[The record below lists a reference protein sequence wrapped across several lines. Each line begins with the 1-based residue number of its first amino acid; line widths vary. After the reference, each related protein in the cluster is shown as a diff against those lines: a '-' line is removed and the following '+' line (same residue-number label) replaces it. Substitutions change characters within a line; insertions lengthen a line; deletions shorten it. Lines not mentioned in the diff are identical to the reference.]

1 MLQAKPKK
9 CDGCETIQPLWKKE
23 GTQKF
28 CKQCWTNHAIKGKS
42 STKKPTAKKPMRL
55 QSSKIMKLNAA
66 YSVLREQF
74 LKHHPCCQARIPGC
88 SIVATDIH
96 HKKGRVG
103 KLFLDDSEFLAVCRM
118 CHAWIEVHPQEAKL
132 LDFSKSRES

>member
-1 MLQAKPKK
+1 
-9 CDGCETIQPLWKKE
+9 
-23 GTQKF
+23 
-28 CKQCWTNHAIKGKS
+28 
-42 STKKPTAKKPMRL
+42 MRL
-55 QSSKIMKLNAA
+55 QSSKIVKLNAA

-74 LKHHPCCQARIPGC
+74 LKNHPYCKAKVPGC
-88 SIVATDIH
+88 SIIATDIH

-118 CHAWIEVHPQEAKL
+118 CHTWIENNPAEAKL

>member
-1 MLQAKPKK
+1 MLQPKAKK
-9 CDGCETIQPLWKKE
+9 CDGCNEVKPIWKKE
-23 GTQKF
+23 GKQKF
-28 CKQCWTNHAIKGKS
+28 CKQCWSSRTFKGMS

-74 LKHHPCCQARIPGC
+74 LKNHPCCQARIPGC
-88 SIVATDIH
+88 SMVATDIH

-118 CHAWIEVHPQEAKL
+118 CHTWIENNPAEAKL

>member
-1 MLQAKPKK
+1 
-9 CDGCETIQPLWKKE
+9 
-23 GTQKF
+23 
-28 CKQCWTNHAIKGKS
+28 
-42 STKKPTAKKPMRL
+42 MRL
-55 QSSKIMKLNAA
+55 QSSKIVKLNAA

-74 LKHHPCCQARIPGC
+74 LKNHPYCQAHIPGC
-88 SIVATDIH
+88 NIKATDIH

-118 CHAWIEVHPQEAKL
+118 CHTWIENNPAEAKL